1 MSTPVTHCCTSSLSK
16 EITGKEKRVVKRI
29 QLFFNIQLLLIFLV
43 SLFVRKQKKRMTT
56 LLKQLARNET
66 RRDVSRL

>member
-16 EITGKEKRVVKRI
+16 EITGKKKGGKTNSI
-29 QLFFNIQLLLIFLV
+29 FFYSASSNFPRL
-43 SLFVRKQKKRMTT
+43 SLRSEAEKRMTT
-56 LLKQLARNET
+56 LLMQLARNET